1 MGTYGNV
8 CLAIMLGAI
17 TIFIV
22 GAVIFLGFA
31 AYKEIKDWG
40 KSRAE
45 NVQPDTKNMQPPY
58 VRLYACS
65 DGAVFDNEDMAK
77 SHEASLKSKQS
88 MN

>member
-17 TIFIV
+17 TTFIV
-22 GAVIFLGFA
+22 GAVIFLGFVV
-31 AYKEIKDWG
+31 YKEIKDWG

-45 NVQPDTKNMQPPY
+45 NMQPPCA
-58 VRLYACS
+58 RLYACS
-65 DGAVFDNEDMAK
+65 DGAVFANEDVAK
-77 SHEASLKSKQS
+77 SHEANLKSKQS

>member
-17 TIFIV
+17 TTFVV
-22 GAVIFLGFA
+22 GAVIFSGFVV
-31 AYKEIKDWG
+31 YKEIKDWG
-40 KSRAE
+40 KSRSE
-45 NVQPDTKNMQPPY
+45 NIQPPC

-65 DGAVFDNEDMAK
+65 DGTVFDNEDMAK
-77 SHEASLKSKQS
+77 SHEANLKSKQS